1 MIRWGGDFPSGR
13 SSEMVAVPMQG
24 HGVSGW
30 AREGGAT
37 LGQVSILSGNAS
49 EFAFEAWR
57 KPVPTSYKKH

>member
-1 MIRWGGDFPSGR
+1 
-13 SSEMVAVPMQG
+13 MQG

-37 LGQVSILSGNAS
+37 PGQVSILSGNAS

-57 KPVPTSYKKH
+57 KPVPMSYKKH